1 MGIPRIRAYPMPTAP
16 ELPPAVPRWRPDPE
30 RAALLIHDMQRYFV
44 DRYPAAA
51 SPVVELLANIGR
63 IRRVAR
69 DLRIPVVYTVQPGR
83 LSPRERGLVADFWGP
98 GMAGDEHD
106 RDIVAPLRPG
116 PADTVVARSRYS
128 AFHRSPLAGVLR
140 AHGRDQLLVC
150 GVYAH
155 VGCLMTAADA
165 FSRDIEPFLVADAV
179 ADFTAADH
187 RMALAYAART
197 CAVALTTAQLLATL
211 ATGSVGQPP
220 VDQPG
225 QLYP

>member
-1 MGIPRIRAYPMPTAP
+1 MGIPRIHAYPMPTAH

-44 DRYPAAA
+44 DRYPARV
-51 SPVVELLANIGR
+51 SPAVELLANIGR

-83 LSPRERGLVADFWGP
+83 VSAPERGLLADFWGP
-98 GMAGDEHD
+98 GMTADEQD

-116 PADTVVARSRYS
+116 PADTVVAKSRYS

-140 AHGRDQLLVC
+140 THQRDQLIVC

-155 VGCLMTAADA
+155 VGCLMTAVDA
-165 FSRDIEPFLVADAV
+165 FSRDVQPFLVADAV

-187 RMALAYAART
+187 RTALAYAART
-197 CAVALTTAQLLATL
+197 CAVPLTTAQLLTAL